1 MPARFTTLNNAIQKG
16 LKSMAAKSAVS
27 QIEYW
32 EDQLKDVDVSGAKGI
47 LSDLHSLKGKLGAD
61 DIDGDAVKKLL
72 GSLAEKTKNISGR
85 VENEKV
91 SEQLT
96 GVADGLMKAS

>member
-1 MPARFTTLNNAIQKG
+1 MAARFTTLNNAIQKG
-16 LKSMAAKSAVS
+16 LKSMAAKTAVS

-32 EDQLKDVDVSGAKGI
+32 EDQLKDVDVTGVKGI
-47 LSDLHSLKGKLGAD
+47 QTDLHSLKTKLTAD

-72 GSLAEKTKNISGR
+72 ASLAEKTKNIAGR

-91 SEQLT
+91 SEQLA
-96 GVADGLMKAS
+96 GVADGLAKAS